1 MSPIARTLTPAG
13 VAIVAHRPL
22 QGPVFA
28 PIPPQRL
35 R

>member
-1 MSPIARTLTPAG
+1 MSPIARTLTPPG
-13 VAIVAHRPL
+13 VAIDAHRPL
-22 QGPVFA
+22 QRPVSA

>member
-1 MSPIARTLTPAG
+1 MTPIARTLTPPG

-22 QGPVFA
+22 QRAVSA
-28 PIPPQRL
+28 PIPPQRP